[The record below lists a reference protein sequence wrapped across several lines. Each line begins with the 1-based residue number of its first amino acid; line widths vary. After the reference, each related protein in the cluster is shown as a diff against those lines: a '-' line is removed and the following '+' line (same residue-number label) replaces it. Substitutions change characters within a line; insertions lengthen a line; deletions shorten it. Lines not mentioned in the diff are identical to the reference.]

1 MIHVPDSRVYTR
13 EYSITLTDIKED
25 QNLEVSSGPLEPIY
39 EPADLMRSSMDQV
52 IDLRLEGSL
61 LVIGWVTG
69 HGNSREID
77 EECLSVLA
85 IRFTSFGTGN
95 SEPGRVSYESQ
106 SESCPSRRTSPI
118 RVAVGIRVGDST
130 CFEASLSRKV
140 GRRMMGGAEAAL
152 KRRE

>member
-13 EYSITLTDIKED
+13 EYSITLTDMKVG

-39 EPADLMRSSMDQV
+39 EPADLMRSSKDQV

-85 IRFTSFGTGN
+85 IRFTSIGTGN
-95 SEPGRVSYESQ
+95 SEPSRVSYES
-106 SESCPSRRTSPI
+106 CPSLV
-118 RVAVGIRVGDST
+118 RVAVRVRSESPSGSGSAT
-130 CFEASLSRKV
+130 QL
-140 GRRMMGGAEAAL
+140 AL
-152 KRRE
+152 RQA